1 MDGAKS
7 GNPRGQV
14 GLSRVGDWSSGH
26 DGVQT
31 AWMGGGWRR
40 LETRLRDSVN
50 GVKQER
56 RFWKWMGLM
65 EKVWNSPHGG

>member
-7 GNPRGQV
+7 GNPQGQV
-14 GLSRVGDWSSGH
+14 GPSRVGDWSSGH
-26 DGVQT
+26 DDVQT

-50 GVKQER
+50 GVK
-56 RFWKWMGLM
+56 
-65 EKVWNSPHGG
+65 